1 MQRLLRKTD
10 WGKVEIHLD
19 LLLLNARKNE
29 AQTRRVKNEY

>member
-10 WGKVEIHLD
+10 WGKVEIRLD

-29 AQTRRVKNEY
+29 AQTRRVS

>member
-10 WGKVEIHLD
+10 WGKVEIRLN
-19 LLLLNARKNE
+19 LLLFNARKIE

>member
-10 WGKVEIHLD
+10 WGKVEIRLD
-19 LLLLNARKNE
+19 LLLFNARKNE